1 MKTEQELRDIL
12 GKNIKDRRKQRN
24 WSQQYLAEKIDVS
37 KNFISD
43 LETGQ
48 KFTSAQTLIN
58 LANVLETEVY
68 ELLKPEGVPPDKP
81 TEIIAKYGE
90 QVKDAVDKIRDDYLT
105 SMKP

>member
-1 MKTEQELRDIL
+1 MRTEQELRDTL
-12 GKNIKDRRKQRN
+12 GKNIKDRRKQRD

-68 ELLKPEGVPPDKP
+68 ELLKPEGVPPENP
-81 TEIIAKYGE
+81 TDMIVKYGE
-90 QVKDAVDKIRDDYLT
+90 QVKDAIDKIGNNYLT
-105 SMKP
+105 NMKP

>member
-1 MKTEQELRDIL
+1 MAEQ
-12 GKNIKDRRKQRN
+12 
-24 WSQQYLAEKIDVS
+24 IDVS

-81 TEIIAKYGE
+81 TEIIVKYGE
-90 QVKDAVDKIRDDYLT
+90 QVKDAIDKIGNDYLT
-105 SMKP
+105 YMKP